1 MNSYISQEEIPS
13 NTRYIFVLGGVI
25 SGLGKGVTSG
35 SIAAILKEM
44 GYNKITIKKLDPYL
58 NIDPGTMNP
67 VEHGEVF
74 VTDDGAETDLDL
86 GYYERFGELRMG
98 RNNSVSSGKL
108 LFNLLNAERKGDFLG
123 KTVQLI
129 PHFTNSIRNFIEKDS
144 NKYDFIICEIG
155 GSAGD
160 YAASYYFETIRRMIL
175 DYTKK
180 KIMICCLTYIVYYK
194 ASKELKTKPTQVAVK
209 QLMTSGLQ
217 PDLIFARTE
226 YELDYKIR
234 RKIALYTNIPTENI
248 IETLD
253 VKSIYEIPLQF
264 RKEGLV
270 KCLEEHFRLK
280 TFKKPRFTKWIN
292 LNKKIANTKKKVSI
306 AMIGKYV
313 ELEDAYYSVLESLKH
328 SGWKHSCDIEI
339 VWVDARKVNDMYKI
353 LKNVDGVVIPGG
365 FGASGIEEIIK
376 GIEYCRINK
385 IPTMGICLGM
395 QLSVIEFA
403 RNVLGIKNASS
414 SEFGNKGDTFIVDL
428 MSEWVDEKGIK
439 QIIEKNGNLGGT
451 MRLGEYDAK
460 LTKDSLAH
468 KLYKEL
474 IIKERHRHRY
484 EVNINF
490 KKQFEENG
498 MIFSGLSLDGLL
510 PEIIEIPKHPFFIAG
525 QFHPEFKSTPFSS
538 RPMFNGLIKAA
549 LRKKSKISK

>member
-1 MNSYISQEEIPS
+1 
-13 NTRYIFVLGGVI
+13 
-25 SGLGKGVTSG
+25 
-35 SIAAILKEM
+35 
-44 GYNKITIKKLDPYL
+44 
-58 NIDPGTMNP
+58 
-67 VEHGEVF
+67 
-74 VTDDGAETDLDL
+74 
-86 GYYERFGELRMG
+86 
-98 RNNSVSSGKL
+98 
-108 LFNLLNAERKGDFLG
+108 
-123 KTVQLI
+123 
-129 PHFTNSIRNFIEKDS
+129 
-144 NKYDFIICEIG
+144 
-155 GSAGD
+155 
-160 YAASYYFETIRRMIL
+160 
-175 DYTKK
+175 
-180 KIMICCLTYIVYYK
+180 
-194 ASKELKTKPTQVAVK
+194 
-209 QLMTSGLQ
+209 
-217 PDLIFARTE
+217 
-226 YELDYKIR
+226 
-234 RKIALYTNIPTENI
+234 
-248 IETLD
+248 
-253 VKSIYEIPLQF
+253 
-264 RKEGLV
+264 
-270 KCLEEHFRLK
+270 
-280 TFKKPRFTKWIN
+280 
-292 LNKKIANTKKKVSI
+292 
-306 AMIGKYV
+306 
-313 ELEDAYYSVLESLKH
+313 
-328 SGWKHSCDIEI
+328 
-339 VWVDARKVNDMYKI
+339 
-353 LKNVDGVVIPGG
+353 
-365 FGASGIEEIIK
+365 
-376 GIEYCRINK
+376 
-385 IPTMGICLGM
+385 MGICLGM